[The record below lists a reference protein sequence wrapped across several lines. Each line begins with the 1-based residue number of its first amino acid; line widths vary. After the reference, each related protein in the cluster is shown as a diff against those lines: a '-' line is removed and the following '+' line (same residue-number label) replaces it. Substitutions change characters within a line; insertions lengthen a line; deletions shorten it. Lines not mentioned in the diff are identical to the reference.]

1 MEYTKVKLG
10 DIGKVISGGTPS
22 TKIAEYWDGDI
33 PWITP
38 KDLSKYSRRYIRY
51 GQRYISKKGLLKSGA
66 QIIKKNSILFSTRAP
81 VGYIAISQNDITTN
95 QGFKSLEVDQE
106 VAYTNYVYYQ
116 LIKKT
121 QQIENMASGSTFRE
135 VSKTQFENIELNL
148 PSLEE
153 QKRIADILTALDDK
167 IELNN

>member
-66 QIIKKNSILFSTRAP
+66 QIIKK
-81 VGYIAISQNDITTN
+81 
-95 QGFKSLEVDQE
+95 
-106 VAYTNYVYYQ
+106 
-116 LIKKT
+116 T